1 MCLMRSPRLA
11 IVAAIATSLLA
22 CGVDASPHVDAD
34 PEPAR
39 GAPLPTPPS
48 EPPSSSPPPAL
59 VPPSSPDALPA
70 ITSGEGITVE
80 RVERVSARTFDVL
93 LSTPNVDPAATVKG
107 NGVRVTLPPGYAT
120 SGKRY
125 PVVYHLHGAGGNS
138 YTVNWAKG
146 KLEAIASGPNA
157 DVIIVMPDAGKGGW
171 YTDWIDQ
178 SVAQK
183 WKTYHLSQLVPF
195 VDRNLRTIGDRSG
208 RGVMGISMGG
218 FGAIRYATD
227 RPDLFAAVASIS
239 GAIDLE
245 TVGVQTAVIAPSIL
259 FGLPAF
265 GAFGPY
271 GNLGSKWI
279 EVNPVRRAGQLGA
292 VSTFLYVGGGGA
304 DPAGFI
310 AEGVVREA
318 TVNHHEALAKAGVQ
332 HHFENIG
339 TPGKTPFGDCP
350 GDHSYACMMFEV
362 SKALPKV
369 VEVLAA
375 PR

>member
-1 MCLMRSPRLA
+1 MFPTPSRFAHLL
-11 IVAAIATSLLA
+11 VASGLLA
-22 CGVDASPHVDAD
+22 CGVDAPPLGDPPG
-34 PEPAR
+34 PEPSSPTPRPADE
-39 GAPLPTPPS
+39 APPPTPPTAPAP
-48 EPPSSSPPPAL
+48 PPSAAPG
-59 VPPSSPDALPA
+59 LPA
-70 ITSGEGITVE
+70 ITSGEGIVVE
-80 RVERVSARTFDVL
+80 GIERVSARTFDILV
-93 LSTPNVDPAATVKG
+93 STPNVDPATTKKG
-107 NGVRVTLPPGYAT
+107 NGVRITLPPGYAT

-138 YTVNWAKG
+138 YTVNWANG

-157 DVIIVMPDAGKGGW
+157 DVIVVMPDAGKGGW

-178 SVAQK
+178 SLAQK
-183 WKTYHLSQLVPF
+183 WKTYHLAQLVPF
-195 VDRNLRTIGDRSG
+195 IDRNLRTIADRSG
-208 RGVMGISMGG
+208 RGIMGISMGG

-239 GAIDLE
+239 GAVDLE
-245 TVGVQTAVIAPSIL
+245 TAGVQTAVIVPSVV

-279 EVNPVRRAGQLGA
+279 EVNPVRRADELGGVA
-292 VSTFLYVGGGGA
+292 TFLYVGGGGA

-318 TVNHHEALAKAGVQ
+318 TVNLHQALTKAGVQ

-339 TPGKTPFGDCP
+339 APGNTPFGECP
-350 GDHSYACMMFEV
+350 GDHSYTCMLFEL
-362 SKALPKV
+362 SKAVPSV
-369 VEVLAA
+369 VAA
-375 PR
+375 LSPPR